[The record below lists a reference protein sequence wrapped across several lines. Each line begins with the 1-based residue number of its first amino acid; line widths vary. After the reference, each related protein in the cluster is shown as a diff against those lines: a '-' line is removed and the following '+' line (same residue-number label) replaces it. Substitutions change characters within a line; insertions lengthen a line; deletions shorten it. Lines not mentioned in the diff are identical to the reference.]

1 MQMRIIT
8 EEQAPQLDGIV
19 EVIGTG
25 RKLYA
30 KSQAITLANNH
41 AHEGTPL
48 LCEYVEKTN
57 SNRSVKRYLPLV
69 QKQKGTEQ

>member
-1 MQMRIIT
+1 MKIIT
-8 EEQAPQLDGIV
+8 EEQAPQLTGNV

-30 KSQAITLANNH
+30 KSQATIIANNH
-41 AHEGTPL
+41 SHEGTPM

-57 SNRSVKRYLPLV
+57 SNRTVKRYLPLI
-69 QKQKGTEQ
+69 QKR